1 MLSRGLAVVGRHPGY
16 FCDSVAQ
23 LSMLKFTKK
32 QGTETREPVK
42 GSHLWQAEGRRNSE
56 RDNKHLVGL
65 PREGQGCQRLATWDQ
80 GIYL

>member
-1 MLSRGLAVVGRHPGY
+1 MVGRHPGY

-23 LSMLKFTKK
+23 LSMLKFTQK

-56 RDNKHLVGL
+56 RHDRRLIGL
-65 PREGQGCQRLATWDQ
+65 PREGQCCQRLPTWDQ
-80 GIYL
+80 RIGDL